1 MSDAFRCHVAIE
13 NALDRDLTVRDQR
26 LEWGL
31 FAIEPRTIPKM
42 LREQAFVATGKP
54 WLPGGTEGTVEYG
67 VEGLPGVGLKIHF
80 AVSVTPGA
88 FNFVTADVIG
98 AGCRATVKNLLGDA
112 SAESVTIRVEQ
123 S

>member
-1 MSDAFRCHVAIE
+1 MSEACQCHVAIE
-13 NALDRDLTVRDQR
+13 NALDRDLTVRGQQ

-42 LREQAFVATGKP
+42 LQDQAFVATGKT

-67 VEGLPGVGLKIHF
+67 VEGLSGVTLKIRF
-80 AVSVTPGA
+80 AVSMTPGT
-88 FNFVTADVIG
+88 FNCVTADVIG

-112 SAESVTIRVEQ
+112 STESVIIRVEP

>member
-13 NALDRDLTVRDQR
+13 NALDRDLTVREQR

-42 LREQAFVATGKP
+42 LREQAFVATGKT

-67 VEGLPGVGLKIHF
+67 VEGLPSVRLRIRF
-80 AVSVTPGA
+80 AMSATPGT
-88 FNFVTADVIG
+88 FNSVTADVIG
-98 AGCRATVKNLLGDA
+98 MGCRATVQNLLGDA
-112 SAESVTIRVEQ
+112 STESVTIRVEK